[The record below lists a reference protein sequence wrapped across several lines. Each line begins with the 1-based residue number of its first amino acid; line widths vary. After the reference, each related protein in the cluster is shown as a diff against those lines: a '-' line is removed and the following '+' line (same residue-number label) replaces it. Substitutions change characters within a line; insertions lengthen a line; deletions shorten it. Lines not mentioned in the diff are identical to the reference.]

1 MNDRSVGNSAAE
13 AIIEESGVVNDTTMA
28 ATRAPVSDIDIW
40 SDEVISNPFP
50 FYKELR
56 DLGPAVWL
64 SRYDCWAVVRHK
76 ELRDALLNAEVFT
89 SGDGIGMNA
98 EANKNSEGVMIFS
111 GDPDHAR
118 LRRVFN
124 RPLLPGALAALKE
137 QLAALAERRVE
148 ALVAK
153 GQFEAISELAQ
164 FLPLT
169 VVTDL
174 VGLTEEG
181 KTNMLRWAGGLFDA
195 LGPEG
200 HPRTITGIEVAVEA
214 FTYLHTLPREAL
226 DPDGWAA
233 GLFRAADEGDLSYD
247 EARKMMMD
255 YTGPALDTTINGLGN
270 ALSLFARHPDQW
282 AMLRR
287 DHSLINR
294 AIEEALRLESPARTF
309 GRRLTRDY
317 EMSGVKMR
325 AGDWA
330 MMLYAS
336 GNRDERRYAEP
347 DTFDITRD
355 ARDHVAFGYGM
366 HLCAGMHLAK
376 LEIRTM
382 LEVLLQRVERFHIL
396 EEKLMIHNL
405 IRGRER
411 LLLRVDAG

>member
-1 MNDRSVGNSAAE
+1 MNSQVSFSTSR
-13 AIIEESGVVNDTTMA
+13 TP
-28 ATRAPVSDIDIW
+28 RSDIDIW
-40 SDEVISNPFP
+40 SDEVISDPFP
-50 FYKELR
+50 VYQMLR

-64 SRYDCWAVVRHK
+64 DRYDCWAVVRHK
-76 ELRDALLNAEVFT
+76 ELRAALLDAEVFT
-89 SGDGIGMNA
+89 SSAGIGMNA
-98 EANKNSEGVMIFS
+98 DANKNSEGVMIFS
-111 GDPDHAR
+111 DDPDHAR

-124 RPLLPGALAALKE
+124 RPLLPGALAAMKDR
-137 QLAALAERRVE
+137 LAALAEERVD

-153 GQFEAISELAQ
+153 GQFDAISELAQ

-169 VVTDL
+169 IVTDL
-174 VGLTEEG
+174 VGLTDEG

-200 HPRTITGIEVAVEA
+200 NPRTVTGIEVAVEA
-214 FTYLHTLPREAL
+214 FTYLHTLPRDAL
-226 DPDGWAA
+226 DPHGWAA
-233 GLFRAADEGDLSYD
+233 GLFRAADEGLLSHD

-270 ALSLFARHPDQW
+270 ALSLFAHHPVQW
-282 AMLRR
+282 TLLRS
-287 DHSLINR
+287 DPALINR
-294 AIEEALRLESPARTF
+294 AIEEALRLESPVRTF
-309 GRRLTRDY
+309 GRRLMRDY
-317 EMSGVKMR
+317 DMSGVQMY

-347 DTFDITRD
+347 NKFDINRD
-355 ARDHVAFGYGM
+355 ARDHIAFGYGM

-382 LEVLLQRVERFHIL
+382 LEALLRRVEAFHL
-396 EEKLMIHNL
+396 VEETLVMHNL

-411 LLLRVDAG
+411 LILQVEPV